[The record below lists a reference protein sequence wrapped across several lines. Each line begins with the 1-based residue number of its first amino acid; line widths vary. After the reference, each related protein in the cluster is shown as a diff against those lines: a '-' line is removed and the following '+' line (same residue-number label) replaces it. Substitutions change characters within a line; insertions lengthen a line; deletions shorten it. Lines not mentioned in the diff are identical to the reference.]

1 MTSGG
6 IALMITVLALA
17 RVAVA
22 LATGRAAADRGRSQW
37 GGIWFGLILGLLGL
51 SIVMLM
57 APAPGIRR

>member
-1 MTSGG
+1 MPGNL
-6 IALMITVLALA
+6 IPVLILVLGAV
-17 RVAVA
+17 RVFMA

-57 APAPGIRR
+57 TPVRGGRQ

>member
-6 IALMITVLALA
+6 IALLVAVLAGA
-17 RVAVA
+17 RVFLA

-51 SIVMLM
+51 SIVMLLG
-57 APAPGIRR
+57 PARREL